1 MQVESF
7 PPIHSAPSNPEGAVP
22 TLDFSKIKENG
33 RVCVA
38 LFFLLL
44 TKTVLFSAGVTTAC
58 HSGTG
63 NVFPGHPQG
72 YGSKQKPDM
81 ALS

>member
-1 MQVESF
+1 M
-7 PPIHSAPSNPEGAVP
+7 
-22 TLDFSKIKENG
+22 DFRKIKENG

-81 ALS
+81 AVSRRQGEAELCAD